1 MSERITYLTREG
13 KAKLEAELKTLETEG
28 RAEVA
33 KRIEEAKELGD
44 VSESGEY
51 EDAKKASGFL
61 EGRIKEIRAQLANH
75 QIIEDE
81 PVGDAREVRIGS
93 TVTIRYEGE
102 DDDEEYRIVG
112 SAESNPS
119 NGYISNES
127 PLGSAL
133 IGHRVRTKVVVQGPQ
148 GPFKVTIRSIK

>member
-1 MSERITYLTREG
+1 MSDRITYLTREG
-13 KAKLEAELKTLETEG
+13 KAKIEAELKFLETEG

-81 PVGDAREVRIGS
+81 PVGDAKTVRIGS
-93 TVTIRYEGE
+93 TVGIRYEG
-102 DDDEEYRIVG
+102 DDEDEEYRIVG
-112 SAESNPS
+112 SAESNPA

-127 PLGSAL
+127 PLGTAL
-133 IGHRVRTKVVVQGPQ
+133 LGHRVGQKVVVQAPRGAL
-148 GPFKVTIRSIK
+148 KVTIKSIK